1 MRAALPF
8 TLTDSQEEAID
19 AVRSDMGRSQR
30 MMRLIMGDV
39 GSGKTMVALVS
50 TPVAVEAGARVRS

>member
-1 MRAALPF
+1 MIVRERGRRRGGTALSGDGSLSAQVRAALPF

-30 MMRLIMGDV
+30 MMRLI
-39 GSGKTMVALVS
+39 KW
-50 TPVAVEAGARVRS
+50 